1 MPTTPQPAEHHVY
14 TAANRDIDDA
24 ALRAALRREKI
35 AARTTLAPAE
45 HARLS
50 ALLAGHLERAIIECG
65 AQVLA
70 FCWPI
75 RAEFDA
81 RELVVRHL
89 ARGGRAVIP
98 TVIGAEAP
106 MVFRGWTP
114 QAQMTVDP
122 FGIPV
127 PADAGPGATPDLVL
141 LPLVAFDAGGYRLGY
156 GGGYFDRT
164 LAAMVPRP
172 LAFGVGFE
180 IARAASVRP
189 QVHDIPLDAVITE
202 AGATSFDRTRDAVK
216 PPAATA
222 AAP

>member
-1 MPTTPQPAEHHVY
+1 MPTTPQPAEHHGY
-14 TAANRDIDDA
+14 TAANPDTGDTAR
-24 ALRAALRREKI
+24 RGRLRREKI
-35 AARTTLAPAE
+35 AARAALPPAD

-50 ALLAGHLERAIIECG
+50 AELNGHLERAIAARG

-81 RELVVRHL
+81 RELVRRHI
-89 ARGGRAVIP
+89 AHGGRAVVP
-98 TVIGAEAP
+98 TVVGLDVP
-106 MVFRGWTP
+106 MVFRCWTP
-114 QAQMTVDP
+114 DCPMTVDP

-127 PADAGPGATPDLVL
+127 PTAAADCLAPDLVL

-180 IARAASVRP
+180 LARTASVYP
-189 QVHDIPLDAVITE
+189 QSHDIRLDAVITE
-202 AGATSFDRTRDAVK
+202 AGTTVFDRRF
-216 PPAATA
+216 A
-222 AAP
+222 AA